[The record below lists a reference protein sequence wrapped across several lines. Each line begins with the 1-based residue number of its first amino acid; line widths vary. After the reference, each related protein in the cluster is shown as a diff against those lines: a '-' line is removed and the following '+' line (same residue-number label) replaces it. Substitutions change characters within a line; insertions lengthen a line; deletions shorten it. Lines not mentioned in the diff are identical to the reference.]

1 MKFKRLFL
9 LAIGAVFLLT
19 SAGKPIATANEIGE
33 IKENVTQKAMR
44 LANLASD
51 EEETED
57 PKEIFSR
64 AIEDY
69 KEEFDDYIN
78 VTALN
83 VIDKENV
90 TLPDFDINYVAPT
103 YGEVMHEYQLNLE
116 ASLTSTQLKK
126 YDDLRRADFTFD
138 KYVALNQNKYLDLT
152 VPPKYEHVTT
162 MAVVTTALVGILS
175 SAGLTQAAI
184 SAFTGAVGTLS
195 AAISTSWI
203 PFIGWVLAVGL
214 AVGALIAL
222 TVIIVQYWDEICSV
236 INDIKNWFLE
246 QFSAF
251 GDLIDSYFNDAVA
264 QGEKSKIDGR
274 EKIGGKDITWISK
287 VVKTAA
293 GVTFLDLLRRVNNLA
308 VLMRNVK
315 KYYDLED
322 GNYYI
327 SYWEFEELVSTDFV
341 KDYNVYDLGVSTYTW
356 YNNTARQLM
365 MGGTTLLE
373 NLTYNELGKPY
384 EIGYHNFLKTEERT
398 LNGFNHYHVFEY
410 QELDDN
416 GVYGYD
422 EVKKGSIRKAHSFF
436 GLMYF
441 RWPNGSI
448 ETFPTNP

>member
-33 IKENVTQKAMR
+33 IKENVTQKVMR

-103 YGEVMHEYQLNLE
+103 YADVMNEYQINLE
-116 ASLTSTQLKK
+116 SSLTPVQLDK
-126 YDDLRRADFTFD
+126 YELLRQGDYNFD
-138 KYVALNQNKYLDLT
+138 KYVVLNQNKYLDLT
-152 VPPKYEHVTT
+152 IPPKYDHITT

-175 SAGLTQAAI
+175 GAGLTQAAI
-184 SAFTGAVGTLS
+184 SAFTGAVSTLS
-195 AAISTSWI
+195 AALSTAWI
-203 PFIGWVLAVGL
+203 PIVGWVLAVGL

-246 QFSAF
+246 QFNAF
-251 GDLIDSYFNDAVA
+251 ADLINSYFDDAIA
-264 QGEKSKIDGR
+264 QGETSTIAERQVIDGK
-274 EKIGGKDITWISK
+274 EITWK
-287 VVKTAA
+287 
-293 GVTFLDLLRRVNNLA
+293 
-308 VLMRNVK
+308 M
-315 KYYDLED
+315 
-322 GNYYI
+322 
-327 SYWEFEELVSTDFV
+327 LV
-341 KDYNVYDLGVSTYTW
+341 
-356 YNNTARQLM
+356 
-365 MGGTTLLE
+365 
-373 NLTYNELGKPY
+373 
-384 EIGYHNFLKTEERT
+384 
-398 LNGFNHYHVFEY
+398 
-410 QELDDN
+410 
-416 GVYGYD
+416 
-422 EVKKGSIRKAHSFF
+422 
-436 GLMYF
+436 
-441 RWPNGSI
+441 
-448 ETFPTNP
+448 